1 MGFRRRTSAIKAE
14 QLATDVAAVTA
25 AKANI
30 FDSTTV
36 LGVAGTLAAADI
48 TLDHLGGIAGDSTVL
63 SGCNIGGVTLTDC
76 FGVGVA
82 SSLDLSDNRM
92 DAAALETMLAAIDA
106 AAGVGG
112 SGATITLDI
121 TDNAVPNVDTM
132 ADIYNVCSYGGS
144 TINMDGPQVVHVAG
158 TLSSE
163 EMVADYTWVATWF
176 GAWAAP
182 GSNGCLY
189 ADYHGE
195 GVLENDDGDRRWKK
209 IGGSMLG
216 EYAPVAPA
224 TGTATVTD
232 VTP

>member
-1 MGFRRRTSAIKAE
+1 MRFTPQQSMAADAIKAGL
-14 QLATDVAAVTA
+14 Q
-25 AKANI
+25 
-30 FDSTTV
+30 DSYSIA
-36 LGVAGTLAAADI
+36 GVAGTLAAADI

-63 SGCNIGGVTLTDC
+63 SGCNIGTVTLTDC
-76 FGVGVA
+76 FGVDVA

-92 DAAALETMLAAIDA
+92 TAAALETMLAAIDA
-106 AAGVGG
+106 VAGCDG
-112 SGATITLDI
+112 SGAEITLDI

-132 ADIYNVCSYGGS
+132 ADIYNVCNYGGG

-158 TLSSE
+158 TLSSAE
-163 EMVADYTWVATWF
+163 LVADYTWEATGLGEWD
-176 GAWAAP
+176 AP
-182 GSNGCLY
+182 GPVGWIY
-189 ADYHGE
+189 ANNSGE
-195 GVLENDDGDRRWKK
+195 WVLENYAGDRQWKK

>member
-1 MGFRRRTSAIKAE
+1 MRFTPQQSMAADAIKAGL
-14 QLATDVAAVTA
+14 Q
-25 AKANI
+25 
-30 FDSTTV
+30 DSYSIA
-36 LGVAGTLAAADI
+36 GVAGTLAAADI

-63 SGCNIGGVTLTDC
+63 SGCNIGTVTLTDC
-76 FGVGVA
+76 FGVDVA

-106 AAGVGG
+106 AVAWPGE
-112 SGATITLDI
+112 SCAEITLDI

-132 ADIYNVCSYGGS
+132 ADIYNVCSYGGG

-158 TLSSE
+158 TLSSAE
-163 EMVADYTWVATWF
+163 LVADYTWEATGW
-176 GAWAAP
+176 GSWNPP
-182 GSNGCLY
+182 GPVGYLY
-189 ADYHGE
+189 ADNNGDW
-195 GVLENDDGDRRWKK
+195 VLENEAGDEYWKK
-209 IGGSMLG
+209 VGGSMLG

>member
-1 MGFRRRTSAIKAE
+1 MAIT
-14 QLATDVAAVTA
+14 LSNPPGPAAVTA
-25 AKANI
+25 AAASI
-30 FDSTTV
+30 LSDTTV
-36 LGVAGTLAAADI
+36 LGVTGTIEAADI

-106 AAGVGG
+106 AAGCGG

-132 ADIYNVCSYGGS
+132 AYIYNVCNAGGG

-158 TLSSE
+158 TLSSAE
-163 EMVADYTWVATWF
+163 LVADYTWAATGW
-176 GAWAAP
+176 GAWNAP
-182 GSNGCLY
+182 GPVGCLY
-189 ADYHGE
+189 ADNSGNW
-195 GVLENDDGDRRWKK
+195 VLENDAGDRTWTKV
-209 IGGSMLG
+209 GGSMLG